1 MAADDSAV
9 MARSSAPR
17 AHPTPGTPA
26 PAPAP
31 APTPLTDAPAPAPG
45 TPDTAGTADV
55 PGASHHGRGRLSGL
69 ALMLCS
75 SVSNQSGA
83 ALASLAFPTL
93 GPVGVVAVRQW
104 VAAVLLLAA
113 GRPRLRSFTAAQ
125 WRPVLGLAVVFAA
138 MNLSL
143 YAAIDRIGLG
153 LAVTLEFLGPLT
165 VALAGSRRR
174 LHLGCAGA
182 AAAAV
187 VVLVRPAPS
196 TDYLGIALALL
207 AAVCW
212 GCYIL
217 LNRTVG
223 ERLPGAQG
231 SAAAA
236 LVSGAL
242 YLPLGIGVLLHHR
255 PTLAAVSCALAA
267 GVLSSAV
274 PFLSDLMALRRV
286 PAHFFGVFMSVN
298 PVSAALIGLVALG
311 QQLPALSW
319 AAVLVIVAANTVA
332 VSTEAHP
339 RGAGPTVVEKRGGP
353 AERLGR

>member
-1 MAADDSAV
+1 MAPSPAPSP
-9 MARSSAPR
+9 ARAGAGRAPAPSPAL
-17 AHPTPGTPA
+17 AHSPA

-31 APTPLTDAPAPAPG
+31 ARR
-45 TPDTAGTADV
+45 
-55 PGASHHGRGRLSGL
+55 SRWSGL
-69 ALMLCS
+69 GLMLAS

-83 ALASLAFPTL
+83 AIASVAFPAI

-143 YAAIDRIGLG
+143 YSAIDRIGLG

-174 LHLGCAGA
+174 LHLGCAVA

-187 VVLVRPAPS
+187 VVLVRPEPS

-242 YLPLGIGVLLHHR
+242 YLPIGVAVLLHHR
-255 PTLAAVSCALAA
+255 PTLTAAGCALAA

-274 PFLSDLMALRRV
+274 PFLSDLLALRRV
-286 PAHFFGVFMSVN
+286 PAQFFGVFMSVN
-298 PVSAALIGLVALG
+298 PVAAALIGLLALD
-311 QQLPALSW
+311 QHLPAVSW
-319 AAVLVIVAANTVA
+319 LAVLVIVAANTVA

-339 RGAGPTVVEKRGGP
+339 RGHRPRTVEKHGGPTRHRG
-353 AERLGR
+353 R